1 MALMETVVL
10 RLTPQQD
17 LKAELEA
24 FVEKHNVEA
33 ACIVTCVGSLTQA
46 TLRLANQPE
55 SKVYEGRFEVVS
67 LTGTLSRHG
76 CHCHVA
82 IADSTGCTIGGHLLK
97 GCLIFTTAELIIG
110 ILPNLRFTREF
121 DETTGYP
128 ELKIDTL

>member
-1 MALMETVVL
+1 METVVL
-10 RLTPQQD
+10 RLNPQQD
-17 LKAELEA
+17 LKVELEA

-46 TLRLANQPE
+46 ILRLANQPE
-55 SKVYEGRFEVVS
+55 GKVYEGRFEVVS

-76 CHCHVA
+76 IHCHMA

-110 ILPNLRFTREF
+110 ILPYLRFTREF
-121 DETTGYP
+121 DETTGYQ
-128 ELKIDTL
+128 ELKIETL